1 MDAPTPS
8 SVIAADAPA
17 GASPSDMLA
26 VLARLSSVRFSSIN
40 DAFETTLRIMAQLV
54 GVRSAFVAQLT
65 SESMEVLGAWDDNG
79 CGIRSGGTEPL
90 EETFCQYVR
99 ATGAPVV
106 IPQAAEDPRVRNVA
120 TRVAYQIGAY
130 VGVPLTVA
138 DGSLFGTLCLLDPE
152 PREFTSD
159 QVHMLTIVGHHLAHL
174 IERELM
180 HKSAR
185 RQEHQNE
192 QQLSSARSVVEEQ
205 CMLLQ
210 AVAHDL
216 RAPLTS
222 IRGYTDLIE
231 SEMLGP
237 VPPIQKQNLRQ
248 IANSAMFMNRLVT
261 DLVDAARAEKQGL
274 MIISSP
280 YGPGEIAQRVVGMY
294 RQQAQEQHLSLELR
308 EPPGLPEAIGD
319 AARVEQILLNLVGN
333 ALRYTKSGHV
343 LVSLYTDRDWLEYCV
358 EDTGPGIAPDV
369 QQRIWEPH
377 TRGVQDNKGLG
388 LGLYIV
394 KRLANALGGDVCVN
408 SALGQGSCFRVRLP
422 LRLDRPRRAEL
433 V

>member
-1 MDAPTPS
+1 
-8 SVIAADAPA
+8 
-17 GASPSDMLA
+17 MLA
-26 VLARLSSVRFSSIN
+26 VLARLSSIRFSSISE
-40 DAFETTLRIMAQLV
+40 AFETTLRIAAQLV

-106 IPQAAEDPRVRNVA
+106 IPLAAIDPRVRNVA
-120 TRVAYQIGAY
+120 TRTTYQIGAY

-138 DGSLFGTLCLLDPE
+138 DGSLFGTLCMLDPE
-152 PREFTSD
+152 PREFTD
-159 QVHMLTIVGHHLAHL
+159 DHVNLLTIVGHHLAHL
-174 IERELM
+174 IERELLQ
-180 HKSAR
+180 KSAR
-185 RQEHQNE
+185 RLEHQNE
-192 QQLSSARSVVEEQ
+192 QQISSARSVVEEQ

-231 SEMLGP
+231 SEVLGP
-237 VPPIQKQNLRQ
+237 VPFVQKQNLRQ

-261 DLVDAARAEKQGL
+261 DLVDAARAEKQSL
-274 MIISSP
+274 MIITAP
-280 YGPGEIAQRVVGMY
+280 YHPGEIAQRVMGMY
-294 RQQAQEQHLSLELR
+294 RQQALEQHLGLELR
-308 EPPGLPEAIGD
+308 EPAGLPEALGD

-333 ALRYTKSGHV
+333 ALRYTRSGSV
-343 LVSLYTDRDWLEYCV
+343 QVSLYTDGDWLEYCV
-358 EDTGPGIAPDV
+358 EDTGPGISAEI

-394 KRLANALGGDVCVN
+394 KRLAHALGGDVCVQ